1 MKVRGTGKPE
11 LSAHSCGLGSQPPQM
26 TQLSAAPPC
35 SPPTPPH
42 RGGQARSGR
51 AGTVCQRPWQEYPS
65 PEDSSGQ
72 VAPVP
77 GIDQG
82 PLPSLCL
89 SRIAFLRTG
98 QDKAGEQ
105 CQLPLG
111 FQRAMERKC
120 SGPRG
125 QGWDLPFIEKIPSA
139 EPAGELYRCAVQAG
153 SQPAPPPWP
162 SPEDKGSEGD
172 SRAS

>member
-1 MKVRGTGKPE
+1 MKVWGTAKSE
-11 LSAHSCGLGSQPPQM
+11 LSAHSCGLRSQPPQM

-42 RGGQARSGR
+42 RGGQARSGG

-98 QDKAGEQ
+98 QDTAGKQ
-105 CQLPLG
+105 CQLPPGLSARNG
-111 FQRAMERKC
+111 KKVFRPWGTGV
-120 SGPRG
+120 GPS
-125 QGWDLPFIEKIPSA
+125 I
-139 EPAGELYRCAVQAG
+139 YREDSQFQAG
-153 SQPAPPPWP
+153 W
-162 SPEDKGSEGD
+162 
-172 SRAS
+172 